1 MRDIITLRCI
11 ECNRKN
17 YSTTKNKKTQRARL
31 ELRKY
36 CSFCRRH
43 VAHREAR

>member
-17 YSTTKNKKTQRARL
+17 YSTTKNRKTQRARL

-36 CSFCRRH
+36 CSWCRRH
-43 VAHREAR
+43 VVHREAR